1 MDAKDIIKEI
11 VWYETCEDKTI
22 AMSTKRYKYLKT
34 KLEEE

>member
-1 MDAKDIIKEI
+1 MGTNDIIKEL

-22 AMSTKRYKYLKT
+22 AMSTKRYKYLKK